1 MDNWGGHVECLEA
14 ARLGRADF
22 PLAVDRLELS
32 GQSRLP
38 IMGPSGAGKSTL
50 LNILSGASFPLGG
63 DARVS
68 WSFPDGFACQWRHT
82 GPSEVDLLT
91 LRRDYFGYA
100 FQAANLQPQLTVGE
114 NLTFALINKGVS
126 QGAAR
131 KRALDAMQSV
141 FGTDVAPL
149 MDRFE
154 SEISGGER
162 QRVALLAAMIGD
174 PYVLFADEPTGS
186 LDPATRRDVMG
197 ILERWLDE
205 KPGERMLVWVTH
217 HGDDPA
223 LTGASK
229 WVIVDGGR
237 AWIEAVR

>member
-1 MDNWGGHVECLEA
+1 MKHWGGSIERLEGA
-14 ARLGRADF
+14 CLGRADF
-22 PLAVDRLELS
+22 PLVVDRLELS

-50 LNILSGASFPLGG
+50 LNVLSGASFPLGTE
-63 DARVS
+63 ARVS
-68 WSFPDGFACQWRHT
+68 WSFPDGFTCAWGSG
-82 GPSEVDLLT
+82 GPSEADLLA

-100 FQAANLQPQLTVGE
+100 FQSASLQPQLTVGE
-114 NLTFALINKGVS
+114 NLTFAMINKGVS
-126 QGAAR
+126 EGAAQE
-131 KRALDAMQSV
+131 RAMAAMSSV
-141 FGTDVAPL
+141 FGADVAPL
-149 MDRFE
+149 MGRFE

-186 LDPATRRDVMG
+186 LDPATRADVMG

-205 KPGERMLVWVTH
+205 KPEERMLIWVTH

-223 LTGASK
+223 LTGATER
-229 WVIVDGGR
+229 VIVDGGR
-237 AWIEAVR
+237 ALIEAVA